1 MWLDA
6 TQETRRKSM
15 TRLHPLLQALL
26 ERRSNMSEREYEA
39 ERKRILE
46 EEIGIGVSAPIAPA
60 PKIADVAPIIS
71 AAELKRQ
78 EEARLAALVAK
89 NKGKLSSYVP
99 SDKPREKYIPR
110 SQSVVE
116 NGVVVH
122 RILSDAEHKA
132 IVEAERKAAEAA
144 LPKPAIDPMVAGASA
159 TIPHGF
165 EIKGGIMRPI
175 AAAPKAPDPKVEEI
189 RRRWKAGEFGQ
200 GPEALAKAQ
209 KLIKEAQTER
219 PIGGRIDCSV
229 CSGEAAK
236 DKIIGKLCRCG
247 GKGFLAVD
255 VEAACKIAAMG
266 CGAADPLPES
276 PDSISYTAYLTDGR
290 RATMHAESGKKAIQS
305 ACSSLRAS
313 ATGFERVTLDSGCML
328 VLRSYMSHCPAC
340 HGTML
345 NGDRTCTQCENG
357 RIVRHGGRFFF
368 SDKLV
373 KEGESERMVP
383 AAELAESCGHD
394 SMTGFNPDRTCGKEK
409 CKGHH
414 GAINNLLA
422 RFHAGEIDEVDLI
435 PEILSVR
442 IGKDGCYA
450 CRDAMLGGYQF
461 AGFIRCSGPCKGSGK
476 VNGEKCEKCSGKG
489 YFRTTEF
496 AWLCADSSF
505 AVTNEIRRID
515 LLTEDRIPKRDR
527 NITIKVGEDTVA
539 VGAGKVPSRKSG
551 SVCLVTGTRR
561 NAYDSAKKL
570 YGNQKINVRNGPN
583 GHVSRSWSNNRTQ
596 GVSTAPKVKDYKTT
610 FSGG

>member
-1 MWLDA
+1 
-6 TQETRRKSM
+6 M

-26 ERRSNMSEREYEA
+26 DRRSEMSEREYEA
-39 ERKRILE
+39 ERQRILE

-60 PKIADVAPIIS
+60 PKIAAVAPIIS

-78 EEARLAALVAK
+78 EEARLAELVAR
-89 NKGKLSSYVP
+89 NKGKLSSFVP
-99 SDKPREKYIPR
+99 SDKPKEKYIPR
-110 SQSVVE
+110 SASVLE
-116 NGVVVH
+116 NGVIVH

-132 IVEAERKAAEAA
+132 IVEAERKAAIAA
-144 LPKPAIDPMVAGASA
+144 LPKPASDPTIMSGATTA
-159 TIPHGF
+159 ILHGF
-165 EIKGGIMRPI
+165 EVKSGIIRPI
-175 AAAPKAPDPKVEEI
+175 TAAPKAPDPKVEDI
-189 RRRWKAGEFGQ
+189 RARWKAGEFGTF
-200 GPEALAKAQ
+200 GSPEALAMAQ

-219 PIGGRIDCSV
+219 PVGGRIDCSV
-229 CSGEAAK
+229 CKGAAAK

-255 VEAACKIAAMG
+255 VDAACKIAAMG

-276 PDSISYTAYLTDGR
+276 PDSLSYTAYLTDGR
-290 RATMHAESGKKAIQS
+290 KATMHAESGKKAIHG
-305 ACSSLRAS
+305 ACASLRAS

-328 VLRSYMSHCPAC
+328 VLRSYQASCPGC

-345 NGDRTCTQCENG
+345 NDGRTCTQCENG
-357 RIVRHGGRFFF
+357 RIIRHGGRFFF

-383 AAELAESCGHD
+383 AAELADEAGRDAMS
-394 SMTGFNPDRTCGKEK
+394 GFDPDRVCGKEK

-414 GAINNLLA
+414 GAIQNLLA
-422 RFHAGEIDEVDLI
+422 RYHANEIDELDLI
-435 PEILSVR
+435 PRILAVR

-476 VNGEKCEKCSGKG
+476 VNGEKCEKCGGKG

-496 AWLCADSSF
+496 AWLPEGSSY
-505 AVTNEIRRID
+505 AVTNEIRRVD
-515 LLTEDRIPKRDR
+515 LLAEDRIPKRDR
-527 NITIKVGEDTVA
+527 NLTITVGEDTIE

-551 SVCLVTGTRR
+551 SVCSVTGTRR
-561 NAYDSAKKL
+561 NAYDSAEKL
-570 YGNQKINVRNGPN
+570 YGNQKVNVRKGANGQ
-583 GHVSRSWSNNRTQ
+583 VSRSWSHTATQ
-596 GVSTAPKVKDYKTT
+596 GVSTAPRVKEYKAT